1 MSNGYTIFDRPL
13 IRQRSRARDPGADYL
28 FVEGALGLAERLS
41 EINRTFKEVLT
52 FGPGLA
58 EDFFKTKP
66 EKLAKGQDEEL
77 LGFPENSFDLVIS
90 NLTLHWVN
98 DLPGTL
104 VQIRRALKPDGL
116 FLAVMFGGETL
127 AELKQSLLM
136 AETEIRGG
144 VSPRVSPFVEIK
156 DGGHLLQR
164 AGFAMPVTDMD
175 KLTVSYDHPFQL
187 MSELRAMGEN
197 NALLERQKTFTGKGT
212 LNRAAEIYQ
221 DLFSDAEGRIMAS
234 FHFLHLT
241 GWAPGPDQPK
251 PLKPG
256 SAKVDLRDVFGK
268 KRPKALSGFRE
279 FSRNQM
285 VLVDASA
292 GVHEEF

>member
-1 MSNGYTIFDRPL
+1 MAKSYTIFDRPL
-13 IRQRSRARDPGADYL
+13 VRQRSQACQGDANYL
-28 FVEGALGLAERLS
+28 FQEGALALAERLAD
-41 EINRTFKEVLT
+41 INRSFNQVLA
-52 FGPGLA
+52 FGPGLS
-58 EDFFKTKP
+58 EDFFKTRP
-66 EKLAKGQDEEL
+66 ERLAQGQDEEL
-77 LGFPENSFDLVIS
+77 LDFPENSFDLVIS

-127 AELKQSLLM
+127 AELKQSFLL
-136 AETEIRGG
+136 AETEVKGG
-144 VSPRVSPFVEIK
+144 ASPRVSPFVEIK

-164 AGFAMPVTDMD
+164 AGFAMPVTDLD

-187 MSELRAMGEN
+187 MRELRAMGEN
-197 NALLERQKTFTGKGT
+197 NALHQRQKTFTGKGT

-221 DLFSDAEGRIMAS
+221 EHFSNEEGRILAS
-234 FHFLHLT
+234 FDLLHMT
-241 GWAPGPDQPK
+241 GWAPGPNQPK

-268 KRPKALSGFRE
+268 K
-279 FSRNQM
+279 N
-285 VLVDASA
+285 
-292 GVHEEF
+292 